1 MSFNKYNMRQ
11 DGDVIITAGRVDM
24 YDVATVCRFYGN
36 KDTDTWGTEY
46 YRDADLNGDGFI
58 DITDLATVGYYYGE
72 SDDKWIVTRD
82 PLIWWRNA
90 GAKREKSWNGRLIW
104 WSFTG
109 EEPNEFQWWDAQ
121 GNTGTEPQWVAD
133 GAFQT
138 LPTKGFYGRIKIYSD
153 WYVTWPFLAA
163 YGGIGIGQGYVKDNW
178 TFGGYIFP
186 EPSLDNVYH
195 EARWKFKHNA
205 IDIGDWYGLQLNL
218 WGAFYEPICWGGVC
232 DIELW
237 EINCYLVLDGTLG
250 LLHPL
255 WPAYLTSIFGRGTD
269 AERLKISVA
278 FGRYDL
284 GWGEP
289 NVWKEADLS
298 WNVQQAFG
306 ALILEAKA
314 LGYVTAIHPILELG
328 NAEGELW
335 IDYFQYHAPKK

>member
-153 WYVTWPFLAA
+153 WYVTWPL
-163 YGGIGIGQGYVKDNW
+163 
-178 TFGGYIFP
+178 
-186 EPSLDNVYH
+186 
-195 EARWKFKHNA
+195 
-205 IDIGDWYGLQLNL
+205 
-218 WGAFYEPICWGGVC
+218 
-232 DIELW
+232 
-237 EINCYLVLDGTLG
+237 
-250 LLHPL
+250 
-255 WPAYLTSIFGRGTD
+255 GTD